1 MYIASPKLNLFA
13 SESALQIQLFD
24 TMAGITIF
32 CPKYNMLFFALKY
45 SDMIQHIVKLQ
56 TVARFI
62 RSSPKI
68 YKKLIR

>member
-32 CPKYNMLFFALKY
+32 VQNVILILCRKIAN
-45 SDMIQHIVKLQ
+45 
-56 TVARFI
+56 
-62 RSSPKI
+62 SSMFNLEAAQKSTEVN
-68 YKKLIR
+68 R